1 MKTVHLNGYIQVEK
15 YPFIENSESHCNK
28 SGYDHVLSFSSDCGC
43 EIRIMETQ
51 EYFKAML
58 DILIYVNK
66 EEKVRFHLSNE
77 QGKGAYY
84 SHLIMF
90 KINNE
95 WIYEEL

>member
-1 MKTVHLNGYIQVEK
+1 MNSQKRKWKEN
-15 YPFIENSESHCNK
+15 IEMILQTN
-28 SGYDHVLSFSSDCGC
+28 DHVLSFSSDCGC

>member
-1 MKTVHLNGYIQVEK
+1 MLFCWDNEQQCC
-15 YPFIENSESHCNK
+15 ENFLVDK

-43 EIRIMETQ
+43 ENRIMETQ